1 MKNQLLIACISYTVF
16 VVYGSLVPWQFNGL
30 SLSEAWLRFHNIQYL
45 TLGISSR
52 ADWVANILLFMPLS
66 FLWLGRVSLQLQF
79 AGKLVATVFILMASF
94 LLCSVIEFTQLF
106 FPPRTVSLND
116 IIAES
121 LGAVIGVL
129 VWWGFGKQFID
140 WLKGWKIKKTNSTSY
155 LQIYL
160 GCMFFYNV
168 MPLDLTLSPVEF
180 YHKWHEG
187 RVILLPFS
195 GLKGDVARDIYDSLA
210 DIALWLPVP
219 WLWLKFESLT
229 KMQVLKKVFFAAVII
244 EFFQLF
250 VYSRVTD
257 VTDVLLAVLGGS
269 IGVGLIGFN
278 SNIFAQINNKD
289 NLNRYGKYC
298 FLYVLLL
305 YFLWVFVII
314 SVFWY
319 PFDFEWGYVSFSN
332 FSDRFFKIPFYA
344 YYYGTEYRAIT
355 EVFHKILFFIPLGVI
370 IGQGVRFIVNRYKS
384 IVIALVLIAGASMVV
399 EFGQMF
405 LPNKNADITDVILEI
420 LGGYIGFVVSA
431 NLAQGSSIRQQVE
444 DGRKFDRTYM
454 ASNLNI
460 GAPHMLRRDDASNI
474 NNLFDVQKMWLVFWA
489 GTAIPIFGVLIF
501 ISGFESVPYNVR
513 ELFSVDYPIISALS
527 LTVLIYWCFSYP
539 LYSLMSIVKKN
550 TLESFFSVRVVM
562 LHSLVAWLLVRAII
576 PIESIHDILG
586 SPVLSIP
593 VELEL
598 VLRFIALF
606 GVYSLMTLGATH
618 AALLFVVSGREFER
632 LFFLGAF
639 WLLLLLPVDYWVV
652 VIEAATDNLTELMV
666 NDGHSF
672 SVINLCIYFFLVGWL
687 GASISTLTISRNIR
701 RVAIVG
707 FVFLVSF
714 PLGYQLLSWG
724 TEQFI
729 FKYDAVFSALKFLL
743 SADRNNL
750 VSDDV
755 LKLRFFIVHLG
766 LISMMVI
773 AQVPVCMTFKNLK
786 IYS

>member
-1 MKNQLLIACISYTVF
+1 MKNRLLTVCIIYTAF
-16 VVYGSLVPWQFNGL
+16 VVYGSLVPWQFR
-30 SLSEAWLRFHNIQYL
+30 SLPLNEAWSRFHNIQYL
-45 TLGISSR
+45 PYGVSTRS
-52 ADWVANILLFMPLS
+52 DWVANILLFIPLT
-66 FLWLGRVSLQLQF
+66 FLWLTRIAGHWQF
-79 AGKLVATVFILMASF
+79 LGKIMATALILGVGF
-94 LLCSVIEFTQLF
+94 LLCSTIEFAQLF
-106 FPPRTVSLND
+106 FPPRSPSLND
-116 IIAES
+116 IVAES
-121 LGAVIGVL
+121 IGGVLGAAA
-129 VWWGFGKQFID
+129 WWFLGQRFAN
-140 WLKGWKIKKTNSTSY
+140 WLESWKIKKSDSIPY
-155 LQIYL
+155 LQFYL
-160 GCMFFYNV
+160 VCMFFYNV

-219 WLWLKFESLT
+219 WLWLRFESLS

-278 SNIFAQINNKD
+278 SKLFAQIDNKD
-289 NLNRYGKYC
+289 NLNRYEKYC
-298 FLYVLLL
+298 FLYALLL

-319 PFDFEWGYVSFSN
+319 PFGFEWDYVNFSN
-332 FSDRFFKIPFYA
+332 FSDRFFRIPFYA

-384 IVIALVLIAGASMVV
+384 IMIALVLIACTSLVV
-399 EFGQMF
+399 ELGQMF
-405 LPNKNADITDVILEI
+405 LPNKNADITDVVLEI

-444 DGRKFDRTYM
+444 NGRKFDRTYM

-489 GTAIPIFGVLIF
+489 GTAIPIIGALMF

-513 ELFSVDYPIISALS
+513 ELFSVDYPIISALG
-527 LTVLIYWCFSYP
+527 LTILIYWCFSYP
-539 LYSLMSIVKKN
+539 LYSLMRVVKKN
-550 TLESFFSVRVVM
+550 KLEVFFCVKVVM
-562 LHSLVAWLLVRAII
+562 FHSLVAWLLVRAII

-586 SPVLSIP
+586 SPILSIP

-598 VLRFIALF
+598 VLRFVALF
-606 GVYSLMTLGATH
+606 SVYSLMTLGATH

-652 VIEAATDNLTELMV
+652 VIKAATDNLTELMV

-687 GASISTLTISRNIR
+687 GASISTLTISHNIR

-729 FKYDAVFSALKFLL
+729 FKYDTVFSALNFLL
-743 SADRNNL
+743 SADRNNF
-750 VSDDV
+750 VSDNV

-766 LISMMVI
+766 LVSMMVI
-773 AQVPVCMTFKNLK
+773 TQVPVRMIFKN
-786 IYS
+786 I